1 MLEKKVAK
9 LPAGFKTKLGDIY
22 RYMKEYTSL
31 PADFLYDY
39 FIYARKSG
47 TFRTART
54 QKTLQA
60 YIIRL
65 YHGIEVGLSYPDPKP
80 GFGMKTV
87 KRLLNELEKFE
98 KKFGFDYYAKIALNV
113 LFQYVEFNKQLGLEI
128 TELNDRLKRLESKVP
143 ETLKKDKRG
152 GYERLNRGNIF
163 DPVKT
168 DFESVIRTRHSFRQY
183 TSKPVEIEL
192 LERAVKL
199 AMRSPSACN
208 RQQARVFVLDDK
220 KVRDKVLKVQNN
232 QRGWRDQ
239 PDRILL
245 VTSSV
250 EYYGQS
256 RERYAAYIDGGL
268 FAMSLVWALHSLGIG
283 TCCLNLNLDK
293 RGIKKLKKSAGLS
306 QSDVPIMLIAAG
318 QLPELNNVAVS
329 TRRDVNEVLTII

>member
-1 MLEKKVAK
+1 MLEKKEAK
-9 LPAGFKTKLGDIY
+9 LPAGFKTKLGDVY
-22 RYMKEYTSL
+22 RYLKEYISL
-31 PADFLYDY
+31 PADFLYD
-39 FIYARKSG
+39 FFVYAGKSG

-80 GFGMKTV
+80 GFGIKTV
-87 KRLLNELEKFE
+87 KRLLKALEKCE
-98 KKFGFDYYAKIALNV
+98 KKFGIDYYAKIALNV
-113 LFQYVEFNKQLGLEI
+113 LYKYVEFNKQLGLEFL
-128 TELNDRLKRLESKVP
+128 ELNDRLKRLESKVP
-143 ETLKKDKRG
+143 ESLKDDKRG
-152 GYERLNRGNIF
+152 GYETLDRKDIF

-183 TSKPVEIEL
+183 TSEKVETEL
-192 LERAVKL
+192 LEKAVKL

-208 RQQARVFVLDDK
+208 RQQARVFVLENK
-220 KVRDKVLKVQNN
+220 KVRERVLRIQNN

-250 EYYGQS
+250 EYYRQS

-268 FAMSLVWALHSLGIG
+268 FAMTLVWALHSLGIG

-293 RGIKKLKKSAGLS
+293 QGIKKLKKAAGLS
-306 QSDVPIMLIAAG
+306 QSDVPIMLITAG
-318 QLPELNNVAVS
+318 KLPEKNNIAVS